1 MKLQAVIALL
11 AMIPTTAFATELTP
25 DFLHGQWCFVETD
38 FGSEKEP
45 ENRNWV
51 FEPDGRFLMQQSL
64 TSDRIKHSGSWEIK
78 DGKLEIKPVYMGGPK
93 PVEIT
98 SEDAFIFKWMA
109 PMRIQR
115 GECV

>member
-1 MKLQAVIALL
+1 MVIIDTSAW
-11 AMIPTTAFATELTP
+11 I
-25 DFLHGQWCFVETD
+25 DFF
-38 FGSEKEP
+38 
-45 ENRNWV
+45 R
-51 FEPDGRFLMQQSL
+51 R
-64 TSDRIKHSGSWEIK
+64 